1 MKEKGITYLFPAKIR
16 EILEKTGFNLEELYE
31 IRLRVNAPMIV
42 IYGGKEYFVA
52 KDGRLTK
59 NMQNVCM
66 IEAEDLRETMEYVS
80 NYSMYA
86 FEEEIRKG
94 FITIQG
100 GHRVGIAGK
109 PS

>member
-52 KDGRLTK
+52 KDGRLTNIQVLK
-59 NMQNVCM
+59 SPDKTLSDEAVSVLSKSPKWEPARQRDVPVRFSYTMPIVFKLQN
-66 IEAEDLRETMEYVS
+66 
-80 NYSMYA
+80 
-86 FEEEIRKG
+86 
-94 FITIQG
+94 
-100 GHRVGIAGK
+100 
-109 PS
+109 

>member
-52 KDGRLTK
+52 KTEG
-59 NMQNVCM
+59 
-66 IEAEDLRETMEYVS
+66 
-80 NYSMYA
+80 
-86 FEEEIRKG
+86 
-94 FITIQG
+94 
-100 GHRVGIAGK
+100 
-109 PS
+109 